1 MNNIQSVRIIKYE
14 FEEISRNPLVDIG
27 VTVGLNNEDIFEWN
41 LTLKGP
47 ENSNYKKGIYYL
59 RAKFPKDYPES
70 PPEITFITPIYHLN
84 VNSKYKQGVP
94 LGQIY
99 LKSLIYWKREYN
111 MKKILPEIF
120 VLLLNNNPECGYD
133 SERNKEFQYKR
144 AMFEEKVKYFNKK
157 YAMLSFNSKMINYQS
172 EWNFDYPEN

>member
-70 PPEITFITPIYHLN
+70 PPEIIFITPIYHLN

-94 LGQIY
+94 LG
-99 LKSLIYWKREYN
+99 
-111 MKKILPEIF
+111 
-120 VLLLNNNPECGYD
+120 
-133 SERNKEFQYKR
+133 
-144 AMFEEKVKYFNKK
+144 
-157 YAMLSFNSKMINYQS
+157 
-172 EWNFDYPEN
+172 

>member
-47 ENSNYKKGIYYL
+47 ENSYYKKGIYYL

-133 SERNKEFQYKR
+133 SERNKEFRHKR

-157 YAMLSFNSKMINYQS
+157 YALVSVSSKMINYQS